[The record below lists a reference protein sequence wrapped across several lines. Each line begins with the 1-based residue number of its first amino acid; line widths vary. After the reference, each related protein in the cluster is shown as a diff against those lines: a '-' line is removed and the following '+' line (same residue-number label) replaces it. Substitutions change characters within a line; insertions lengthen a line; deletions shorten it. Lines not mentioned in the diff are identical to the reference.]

1 MAINLKKFN
10 NKLEKFND
18 KKKISAII
26 LSLIMIVSI
35 GLCMMYPKIDE
46 EYRSNFD
53 NFNRNEK
60 FYEKIYGSM
69 YSRYYWTLQ
78 GKVDDDADEVEEVK
92 YDVLVKDKY
101 KYYKINNKS
110 VIDEFNNSLFPEW
123 KEYLNDYMMGSYS
136 INKVNDVHSS
146 SGISGIL
153 ELLYNNEDKRFG
165 KINFDFYV
173 IMDFDNN
180 GNLTITDI
188 WGDTEENFKRNIKL
202 ASEKSRVPSNYLEP
216 IKDTTIAFGVPTGVY
231 YKSSAIEQAI
241 NSEAFIYINV
251 PLGIIILLAI
261 FIPYKLLKKIIG
273 FKTFKKLPLEI
284 NIVFTVFILFLIIR
298 APSSIMLKTIEDTF
312 IFSSYLLVSNE
323 AKNGFVYIAN
333 IFYWFICFTY
343 IFYEV
348 IYIKYIFKEGVKRY
362 FKQNIL
368 LVEFFSK
375 LNKGLGKLF
384 KYVRNID
391 LREKNN
397 KKIFLIVVINFIII
411 CMSFCIVVIGVYTF
425 GGGGY
430 LITLLTFLI
439 YLVIM
444 FTILKASEKKISS
457 NYKKLL
463 KQTHEMSNGNLD
475 FRIDEDLGMF
485 NELKAELQKIQG
497 GFKKAVDEEVKSQN
511 MKTELISNVS
521 HDLKT
526 PLTSIISYVD
536 LLKSEEDE
544 DKKKQ
549 YIETLDKKSQ
559 RLKVLIEDLFEMSK
573 ASSGN
578 INLNIIDVDI
588 ISLIKQTMIEINDK
602 IKESTVKFKFNH
614 SEEKI
619 ILPLDSQRTFRVFE
633 NLILNITKYS
643 MKNSRAYIDVIK
655 REDKVQITLRNIS
668 ENELDFGEEEIV
680 ERFVRGDKSRNTEGS
695 GLGLAI
701 AKSFVE
707 LQGGTFNISLDGDL
721 FKVMIEFNIN

>member
-1 MAINLKKFN
+1 MATNLKKFH

-26 LSLIMIVSI
+26 LSLIMIVSV
-35 GLCMMYPKIDE
+35 GLCMMYPKLNE
-46 EYRSNFD
+46 EYRSNFN

-69 YSRYYWTLQ
+69 YSSYYKVL
-78 GKVDDDADEVEEVK
+78 GNKVDENTDEVEEVK

-101 KYYKINNKS
+101 KYYANFIE
-110 VIDEFNNSLFPEW
+110 EFNNDLFPEW
-123 KEYLNDYMMGSYS
+123 ETYLYDDMLATYT
-136 INKVNDVHSS
+136 INKANDFTSS
-146 SGISGIL
+146 TGNVAISD
-153 ELLYNNEDKRFG
+153 LLYFNEDGKFG
-165 KINFDFYV
+165 KSNFDFYV
-173 IMDFDNN
+173 IMDFDKN
-180 GNLTITDI
+180 GDLTITDI
-188 WGDTEENFKRNIKL
+188 WGDTEEVLKKNIKL

-216 IKDTTIAFGVPTGVY
+216 IKDATLALAVPTGTYAY
-231 YKSSAIEQAI
+231 YKNMSIKEAI
-241 NSEAFIYINV
+241 NSESFIYINV
-251 PLGIIILLAI
+251 PLCIIILLAI
-261 FIPYKLLKKIIG
+261 FIPYKVLKKIIG
-273 FKTFKKLPLEI
+273 FKIFKKLPFEI
-284 NIVFTVFILFLIIR
+284 NILLTVFILFLIIQ
-298 APSSIMLKTIEDTF
+298 APSSIILKTIEDTF
-312 IFSSYLLVSNE
+312 VFSSYISVSNE
-323 AKNGFVYIAN
+323 TKNVFVYIAN
-333 IFYWFICFTY
+333 IVYWFICFTY
-343 IFYEV
+343 VFYEV
-348 IYIKYIFKEGVKRY
+348 IYIKYIFKEGLKRY

-368 LVEFFSK
+368 SFNIIRK
-375 LNKGLGKLF
+375 LQN
-384 KYVRNID
+384 VRLNGG
-391 LREKNN
+391 NN
-397 KKIFLIVVINFIII
+397 KKIFAIVVINFIII
-411 CMSFCIVVIGVYTF
+411 CMIFYSVVICVYTF

-430 LITLLTFLI
+430 LITLLIFLI
-439 YLVIM
+439 YLVII
-444 FTILKASEKKISS
+444 FIILKRTEKKIQV
-457 NYKKLL
+457 NYKNLL
-463 KQTHEMSNGNLD
+463 KQTNEMANGNLD
-475 FRIDEDLGMF
+475 FKVNEDLGIF
-485 NELKAELQKIQG
+485 NELKDELQKIQY

-588 ISLIKQTMIEINDK
+588 ISLIKQTMIELNDK
-602 IKESTVKFKFNH
+602 IKDSTVKFKFNH
-614 SEEKI
+614 QEEKI

-668 ENELDFGEEEIV
+668 EHELDFGEEEIV
-680 ERFVRGDKSRNTEGS
+680 ERFVRGDKSRNTEGA

-721 FKVMIEFNIN
+721 FKVVIVFKVD

>member
-26 LSLIMIVSI
+26 LSLIMIISI
-35 GLCMMYPKIDE
+35 GVCMMYPKINE

-60 FYEKIYGSM
+60 FYKKIYGSM
-69 YSRYYWTLQ
+69 YSSYFWIL
-78 GKVDDDADEVEEVK
+78 GNKVDENTDKVEEVK

-101 KYYKINNKS
+101 KYYENFIE
-110 VIDEFNNSLFPEW
+110 EFNNSLFPEW
-123 KEYLNDYMMGSYS
+123 ERYLHDDMLATYTKNKENDF
-136 INKVNDVHSS
+136 I
-146 SGISGIL
+146 ISTGNVAISD
-153 ELLYNNEDKRFG
+153 LLYFNEDRRFG
-165 KINFDFYV
+165 KSNFDFYV
-173 IMDFDNN
+173 IMDFDKN

-202 ASEKSRVPSNYLEP
+202 ATEKSRVPSNYLNP
-216 IKDTTIAFGVPTGVY
+216 IKDATLAFAVPTGAYAY
-231 YKSSAIEQAI
+231 YTNTAIEEAI
-241 NSEAFIYINV
+241 NSESFIYINV

-261 FIPYKLLKKIIG
+261 FIPYKVLKKIIG
-273 FKTFKKLPLEI
+273 FKIFKKLPFEI
-284 NIVFTVFILFLIIR
+284 NILLTAFILFLIIQ

-312 IFSSYLLVSNE
+312 VFSSHLSVSNE
-323 AKNGFVYIAN
+323 TKNVFVYIAN

-368 LVEFFSK
+368 LVKFFSK
-375 LNKGLGKLF
+375 INKGLGKLF

-397 KKIFLIVVINFIII
+397 KKIFVIIVINFIII
-411 CMSFCIVVIGVYTF
+411 CMIFYIVVICAYTF

-430 LITLLTFLI
+430 LIVLSIFSI

-444 FTILKASEKKISS
+444 FIILKRSEKKISS
-457 NYKKLL
+457 NYKRLL

-475 FRIDEDLGMF
+475 FKVDEDLGMF
-485 NELKAELQKIQG
+485 NELKDELQKIQG

-544 DKKKQ
+544 NKKKQ

-588 ISLIKQTMIEINDK
+588 ISLIKQTMIELNDK

-614 SEEKI
+614 QEEKI

-668 ENELDFGEEEIV
+668 ENELDFREAEIV

>member
-1 MAINLKKFN
+1 MKKFN

-35 GLCMMYPKIDE
+35 GLCMMYPKINE

-69 YSRYYWTLQ
+69 YSSYFWTL
-78 GKVDDDADEVEEVK
+78 GSKVDENTDEVEEVK
-92 YDVLVKDKY
+92 YDILVKDKY
-101 KYYKINNKS
+101 KYYANFIE
-110 VIDEFNNSLFPEW
+110 EFNNSLFPEW

-136 INKVNDVHSS
+136 INKVNDVHGG
-146 SGISGIL
+146 SGISGIV

-173 IMDFDNN
+173 IMDFDKN

-202 ASEKSRVPSNYLEP
+202 ASEKSRIPSHYLEP
-216 IKDTTIAFGVPTGVY
+216 IKDATVAFGVPRGVY
-231 YKSSAIEQAI
+231 YKNSAIEQAI
-241 NSEAFIYINV
+241 NSESFIYISI
-251 PLGIIILLAI
+251 PLVILILLAI

-273 FKTFKKLPLEI
+273 FKIFKKLPFEI
-284 NIVFTVFILFLIIR
+284 NILLTVFILFLIIQ

-312 IFSSYLLVSNE
+312 VFSSYLSVSDE
-323 AKNGFVYIAN
+323 TKNIFVYIAN
-333 IFYWFICFTY
+333 IAYWFMCFTY
-343 IFYEV
+343 IFYEI

-362 FKQNIL
+362 FKQNIF
-368 LVEFFSK
+368 LVKFFST

-384 KYVRNID
+384 KYARNID

-397 KKIFLIVVINFIII
+397 KKILTMVVINFIII
-411 CMSFCIVVIGVYTF
+411 FMSFCIVVIGAYTF

-444 FTILKASEKKISS
+444 FIILKRSEKKIQS
-457 NYKKLL
+457 NYKILL
-463 KQTHEMSNGNLD
+463 RQTNEMSSGNLD
-475 FRIDEDLGMF
+475 FKVDEDLGIF
-485 NELKAELQKIQG
+485 NELKDELQKIQG

-536 LLKSEEDE
+536 LLKSEKDE
-544 DKKKQ
+544 EKKKQ

-559 RLKVLIEDLFEMSK
+559 RLKALIEDLFEMSK

-578 INLNIIDVDI
+578 INLNIIEVNI
-588 ISLIKQTMIEINDK
+588 ISLIKQTMIELNDK
-602 IKESTVKFKFNH
+602 IKDSTIKFKFSY

-680 ERFVRGDKSRNTEGS
+680 ERFVRGDRSRNTEGS

-707 LQGGTFNISLDGDL
+707 LQGGTFNIRLDGDL
-721 FKVMIEFNIN
+721 FKVTITFKID

>member
-1 MAINLKKFN
+1 MKKFN

-18 KKKISAII
+18 KKKISAIL
-26 LSLIMIVSI
+26 LSLIMIISI
-35 GLCMMYPKIDE
+35 GLCMMYPKINE

-69 YSRYYWTLQ
+69 YSSYFWTL
-78 GKVDDDADEVEEVK
+78 GNKVDENTDEVDEVK

-101 KYYKINNKS
+101 KYYANFIE
-110 VIDEFNNSLFPEW
+110 EFNNNLFPEW
-123 KEYLNDYMMGSYS
+123 ESYLHDDMLATYTKNKENDFT
-136 INKVNDVHSS
+136 SS
-146 SGISGIL
+146 TGNVAIL
-153 ELLYNNEDKRFG
+153 DLLYFNEDGRFG
-165 KINFDFYV
+165 KVNFDFYV
-173 IMDFDNN
+173 IMDFDKN
-180 GNLTITDI
+180 GDLTITDI

-202 ASEKSRVPSNYLEP
+202 ASEKSKVPSNYLDP
-216 IKDTTIAFGVPTGVY
+216 IKDATLAFAVPTGAYAY
-231 YKSSAIEQAI
+231 YKNTSIEEAI
-241 NSEAFIYINV
+241 NSESFIYINV

-261 FIPYKLLKKIIG
+261 FIPYKVLKKIIG
-273 FKTFKKLPLEI
+273 FKIFKKLPFEI
-284 NIVFTVFILFLIIR
+284 NILLTVFILFLIIQ
-298 APSSIMLKTIEDTF
+298 APSAIMLKTIENTF
-312 IFSSYLLVSNE
+312 VFSSYLSVPNGI
-323 AKNGFVYIAN
+323 KNVFVYIAN

-348 IYIKYIFKEGVKRY
+348 IYIKYIFKEGLKRY
-362 FKQNIL
+362 FKQNV
-368 LVEFFSK
+368 LVFNIIRRLQNVK
-375 LNKGLGKLF
+375 LGG
-384 KYVRNID
+384 
-391 LREKNN
+391 KNN
-397 KKIFLIVVINFIII
+397 KKILIVVLINLIIIGSIERMWYSGFLGGDDFLIILVIYSIILFII
-411 CMSFCIVVIGVYTF
+411 
-425 GGGGY
+425 
-430 LITLLTFLI
+430 
-439 YLVIM
+439 
-444 FTILKASEKKISS
+444 LKISEKKISS

-463 KQTHEMSNGNLD
+463 KQTNEMANGNLD
-475 FRIDEDLGMF
+475 FKVNEDLGMF
-485 NELKAELQKIQG
+485 NELKDELQKIQG

-536 LLKSEEDE
+536 LLKSEKDE
-544 DKKKQ
+544 EKKKQ

-559 RLKVLIEDLFEMSK
+559 RLKALIEDLFEMSK

-578 INLNIIDVDI
+578 INLNIIEVDI
-588 ISLIKQTMIEINDK
+588 ISLIKQTMIELNDK
-602 IKESTVKFKFNH
+602 IRESTIKFKFNH

-655 REDKVQITLRNIS
+655 RKDKVQITLRNIS
-668 ENELDFGEEEIV
+668 ENELDFREDEIV

-721 FKVMIEFNIN
+721 FKVVIAFKID